1 MLYGRAGKG
10 ASFRAGSRTWAD
22 AGRSNVWITEKI
34 LRNGETKVQ
43 QKTYYPKA
51 AEIQR
56 DWVVVDAEGQN
67 LGRLATR
74 IAHVL
79 LGKHKPTFTP
89 GVEMGDFVVVVNAEK
104 VTVTGTKTSSKLD
117 IKDLLSA
124 IRYPGGLKS
133 ISLRDQLKPRYPD
146 RALRDAVWG
155 MLRTTAWAAPCSSA
169 LKIYAGPD
177 HPHGSSKTP
186 SFGIRGK

>member
-1 MLYGRAGKG
+1 
-10 ASFRAGSRTWAD
+10 
-22 AGRSNVWITEKI
+22 
-34 LRNGETKVQ
+34 VQ

-67 LGRLATR
+67 LGRLAAR

-89 GVEMGDFVVVVNAEK
+89 GVEMGDFVVVVNAGK
-104 VTVTGTKTSSKLD
+104 VTVTGTKTSSKLTT
-117 IKDLLSA
+117 KMYNHHSG
-124 IRYPGGLKS
+124 YPGGLKT
-133 ISLRDQLKPRYPD
+133 ISLRDQLATYPD

-155 MLRTTAWAAPCSSA
+155 MLPHNRMGRAVLKR
-169 LKIYAGPD
+169 LKIYAGNE
-177 HPHGSSKTP
+177 HPHGVQKP
-186 SFGIRGK
+186 QVMK